1 MEYQNDMQNIL
12 NQLNDYIAKHDIDN
26 KKVLDAYNAIYKLIP
41 NANTTATASN
51 GASTIVARD
60 TNGSFSANVGTFI
73 TLSGAGGS
81 ITAINASN
89 ISAGTIDNARTTA
102 ASANGAS
109 TIVARDGSGN
119 FSANVITANG
129 SALTALN
136 ASSISSGTVPTARL
150 GSGTAN
156 NTTFLRGDQTYAVV
170 SGGTLIPA
178 GTVMIF
184 GQTSAPT
191 GFTKLTDQDNAALRV
206 VSGTASTGGS
216 VNFTTAFVSQT
227 PTGSISVNTSG
238 LSAGATT
245 LSTSQIPSHNHLMG
259 GSCGPDSIAKIL
271 DVAGVAN
278 GPSTANTGGG
288 GSHTHSISGSAT
300 ATFTGT
306 AINLA
311 VKYVDVIRAT
321 KD

>member
-1 MEYQNDMQNIL
+1 
-12 NQLNDYIAKHDIDN
+12 
-26 KKVLDAYNAIYKLIP
+26 
-41 NANTTATASN
+41 
-51 GASTIVARD
+51 VARD
-60 TNGSFSANVGTFI
+60 GSGNFSANVITANGSALTALNGT
-73 TLSGAGGS
+73 S
-81 ITAINASN
+81 ITTGVVA
-89 ISAGTIDNARTTA
+89 NARTTA

-227 PTGSISVNTSG
+227 PTGSISVNTSS

-245 LSTSQIPSHNHLMG
+245 LSTSQIPSHNHQMS
-259 GSCGPDSIAKIL
+259 GSCGGPDSIARLL
-271 DVAGVAN
+271 DVAGILN
-278 GPSTANTGGG
+278 GPFTGSTGGG